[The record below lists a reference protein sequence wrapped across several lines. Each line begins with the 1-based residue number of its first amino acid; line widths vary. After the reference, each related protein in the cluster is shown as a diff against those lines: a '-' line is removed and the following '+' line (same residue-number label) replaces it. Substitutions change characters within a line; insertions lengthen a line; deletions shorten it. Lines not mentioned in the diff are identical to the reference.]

1 MIELYQK
8 VLLNRNFPEYDLKK
22 GDVAILVD
30 TVPDPS
36 GGEDGY
42 ILEVFNDA
50 DESVNTVVVPFSSVE
65 LFDNEEDKKINGEFQ
80 QLVNWGVNWKN
91 VVEKYQILILP
102 ENIEDYSD
110 VNSPSGIS
118 ELIDTDDAIF
128 LSKLLKEKKVKCANS
143 CDLGVTAKVSSN
155 RSIEIRLGVIWIL
168 NHACLPILIAI
179 VSRMIGDKVIEATK
193 KNKKENIE
201 SPIVKANLK
210 VLDSKISSAS
220 IEYNGDAQGFIK
232 MLEGIQNEKS

>member
-30 TVPDPS
+30 TVPHPS
-36 GGEDGY
+36 GGEEGY
-42 ILEVFNDA
+42 ILEVVNDA
-50 DESVNTVVVPFSSVE
+50 EESVNTVVVPFSSVE
-65 LFDNEEDKKINGEFQ
+65 LFDNEEDEKINGEFQ
-80 QLVNWGVNWKN
+80 QLINWGVNWKN

-102 ENIEDYSD
+102 QNIEDYSD
-110 VNSPSGIS
+110 INSHSGIS
-118 ELIDTDDAIF
+118 ELIDTDDSTY
-128 LSKLLKEKKVKCANS
+128 LSKRLKEKKVKCANS
-143 CDLGVTAKVSSN
+143 SDLGLTAKISSN
-155 RSIEIRLGVIWIL
+155 RSIEIRLGAIWIL

-193 KNKKENIE
+193 KNKKQNVEL
-201 SPIVKANLK
+201 PIVKANLK
-210 VLDSKISSAS
+210 ILDSKISSAS